1 MDKPSTLVAASRGD
15 EVPRST
21 GSSATVKEE
30 EKAYQ
35 PMHINLNVINN
46 APPRI
51 NTNLN
56 NGGYSTHRQDPFG
69 FDMDL
74 NTPCE
79 SPVYSDVQTP
89 GGSVDISKKQRHN
102 LREQRRIF
110 RIGTQFEQLKKK
122 LEGVGFVS
130 AKKDKHSILQA
141 TIEYI
146 AALEREAHS
155 AGIPPPPPP
164 SNNTNN
170 RPTTPATLPRGHSK
184 ENVLNMNVPGANPYM
199 FNTMASPVPTPM
211 AMEYMWALPTGS
223 NHPPPVATVETVEE
237 STATFKNV
245 FAQSSMPALITKLD
259 GTIVEANHLFMELS
273 QAKYDE
279 LRLHSL
285 YTMCAPVD
293 APKMHNLVAKIL
305 SCEVSSAQ
313 AKMTWRFGSSSHERK
328 VFVSVSVVRDDSMQP
343 VNIQCS
349 ILPLS

>member
-1 MDKPSTLVAASRGD
+1 MDKPSTLMARESPATAGFVKD
-15 EVPRST
+15 E
-21 GSSATVKEE
+21 AD
-30 EKAYQ
+30 KAPLY

-51 NTNLN
+51 NTS
-56 NGGYSTHRQDPFG
+56 GGYGRSDSFG

-79 SPVYSDVQTP
+79 SPVYSDAQTP
-89 GGSVDISKKQRHN
+89 GGSIDVSKKQRHN

-130 AKKDKHSILQA
+130 SKKDKHSILQA

-146 AALEREAHS
+146 AALEREAAS
-155 AGIPPPPPP
+155 AGIGPPPAP
-164 SNNTNN
+164 STGGKASS
-170 RPTTPATLPRGHSK
+170 TPLPRGPSK
-184 ENVLNMNVPGANPYM
+184 ENNVMALNAGNPYM
-199 FNTMASPVPTPM
+199 FNALASPVPTPM
-211 AMEYMWALPTGS
+211 AMDYMWALPTGS
-223 NHPPPVATVETVEE
+223 AHALAAAPAPVETVDE
-237 STATFKNV
+237 SSATFKNV
-245 FAQSSMPALITKLD
+245 FFQSSMPALITKLD
-259 GTIVEANHLFMELS
+259 GTIVEANHLFLELS
-273 QAKYDE
+273 QAKYEE

-293 APKMHNLVAKIL
+293 APKMHTLVAKIL

-313 AKMTWRFGSSSHERK
+313 AKMSWRFGSSSLERK
-328 VFVSVSVVRDDSMQP
+328 VFVSVSVVRDDALQP
-343 VNIQCS
+343 VNVQCC